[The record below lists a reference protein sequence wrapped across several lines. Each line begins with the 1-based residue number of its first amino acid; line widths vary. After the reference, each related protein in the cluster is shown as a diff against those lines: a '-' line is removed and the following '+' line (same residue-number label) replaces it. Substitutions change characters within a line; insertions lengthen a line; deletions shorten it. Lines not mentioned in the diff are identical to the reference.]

1 MKFLLPLLF
10 TCVIIFS
17 SCASSQIALKNDSRS
32 PCNDSLYLALQEKD
46 SSTFT
51 ANEKIY
57 FSKMKIKCDSLT
69 KKAELDDGKE
79 TVLWCLGLA
88 AAGVAIMGLAGHF
101 LKPH

>member
-1 MKFLLPLLF
+1 
-10 TCVIIFS
+10 
-17 SCASSQIALKNDSRS
+17 LKNDSRS

-46 SSTFT
+46 IGTFT

-57 FSKMKIKCDSLT
+57 FTKMSSKCDSLT

-88 AAGVAIMGLAGHF
+88 AAGVAVMALAGHY
-101 LKPH
+101 LRVH